1 MSQAYQL
8 PPLNGMLSFAKTW
21 LREQDITGAKSWA
34 KKQGQMRAEE
44 TARKQQA
51 AQDWADVTIGESMGG
66 SGKRGIFYSPLL
78 KRSVDVSDVMS
89 DEEKQSALN
98 EAQSR
103 KLGKQADE
111 SFARA
116 KQMRERAGS
125 TSRGLD
131 SDFYKNLTKGQQEG
145 YSKLSSILDEK
156 DIKLTN
162 KIPTE
167 LLPKFLQ
174 QVTEMG
180 SNPLQI
186 KEFLTATINNGESFL
201 DENQKFLSKEKA
213 KGESFDREMEFQG
226 KLDAQN
232 NRLKE
237 ERQKME
243 RASSA
248 PVQSA
253 IEQVRNEYA
262 GMNPDQVI
270 AHYQSKHGQP
280 KYSEKQR
287 LAAINKMEDETD
299 QMAAS
304 KLGMKYSPSRGLY

>member
-8 PPLNGMLSFAKTW
+8 PPLNGMLSFAKSW
-21 LREQDITGAKSWA
+21 LRDQDITGSKAMA
-34 KKQGQMRAEE
+34 QKKGKMRAEE
-44 TARKQQA
+44 TAEGKQE
-51 AQDWADVTIGESMGG
+51 AQKWADRVVEGG
-66 SGKRGIFYSPLL
+66 GDRSKFLL
-78 KRSVDVSDVMS
+78 
-89 DEEKQSALN
+89 EEKFGSLAYPSFYESREMALT

-116 KQMRERAGS
+116 RQMRERAGS
-125 TSRGLD
+125 TALGLD

-145 YSKLSSILDEK
+145 YHVIADTLGEE
-156 DIKLTN
+156 DIKLVN
-162 KIPTE
+162 KIPIE
-167 LLPKFLQ
+167 LVPKLLQ
-174 QVTEMG
+174 QVPQMRKNSTPEQMR
-180 SNPLQI
+180 
-186 KEFLTATINNGESFL
+186 EFVVATINNGESFL
-201 DENQKFLSKEKA
+201 DENQKFLSKQKA
-213 KGESFDREMEFQG
+213 KRESMDREMELQG
-226 KLDAQN
+226 KLDAQ

-253 IEQVRNEYA
+253 IEQVRSEYA

-270 AHYQSKHGQP
+270 AHYQSKYGQP
-280 KYSEKQR
+280 RQSLGSQQS
-287 LAAINKMEDETD
+287 AINRMEDQID

-304 KLGMKYSPSRGLY
+304 KLGMKYSKSKGLY